1 MRPISLTC
9 HTAKIMVGFTLSR
22 VLPCITERLDPKQF
36 AMAGKATQHAI
47 VYLLHLTLVAL
58 DRGNC
63 WVRWFFADFKKGFDL
78 LDHRILLDKLKLEVH
93 PCLLRWIASFLDGRS
108 QVVRIA
114 TSSSPPRKLKGA
126 FPRERVYARCYL
138 RLWSMTLSAAGFHA
152 FVDDLTV
159 IEIIP
164 RNVPSILPYIV
175 SEVQA
180 YAVNNNMC
188 LNPSKC
194 KIMAIDFLHYN
205 SFQCPS
211 VATCGCILEEVK
223 SFKFLGDFISHDL
236 TWTVHCDYIMKKA
249 NRFTS

>member
-1 MRPISLTC
+1 M
-9 HTAKIMVGFTLSR
+9 
-22 VLPCITERLDPKQF
+22 
-36 AMAGKATQHAI
+36 
-47 VYLLHLTLVAL
+47 
-58 DRGNC
+58 
-63 WVRWFFADFKKGFDL
+63 
-78 LDHRILLDKLKLEVH
+78 DHCILLDKLKLLEVH
-93 PCLLRWIASFLDGRS
+93 PCSLRWIASFLEGRS

-114 TSSSPPRKLKGA
+114 TSSSPPCKLNGPISQGTRLGPMLFA
-126 FPRERVYARCYL
+126 VMVNDLIRRWLPR
-138 RLWSMTLSAAGFHA
+138 TK

-180 YAVNNNMC
+180 YAFNNNMC

-205 SFQCPS
+205 SIQCPP

-223 SFKFLGDFISHDL
+223 SFKFLGAFISHDL
-236 TWTVHCDYIMKKA
+236 TWMVHCDHIMKKA
-249 NRFTS
+249 NALRLKAT